1 MRNVG
6 RKLAFVLASTNQGA
20 MIVNRFDY
28 RMAGPD
34 SGYGVGFQLLEQG
47 AFDPVEVE
55 LAVQLLETRRR
66 YHGDGVVA
74 IDCGANIGAHTIE
87 WAIAM
92 TGWGSVIAVEAQE
105 RIYYALAG
113 NIVLNNCFNAI
124 AMHAALSSETGIMK
138 IPSPNYLTASS
149 FGSLELRQHDN
160 NEFIGQPIDYSDAKM
175 VAVQKVTLDALGL
188 TRVDLI
194 KIDIEGME
202 MEALEGGR
210 QLVEKC
216 HPILLIEQIKTGRD
230 QLRAWL
236 QERGYAIFD
245 AGINLLA
252 VHMTDATLNEL
263 NARLAQTQS
272 SAA

>member
-28 RMAGPD
+28 RMAAPS
-34 SGYGVGFQLLEQG
+34 SGIGVGFQLLEQG

-66 YHGDGVVA
+66 HHGDSAVA

-92 TGWGSVIAVEAQE
+92 TGWGSVIAIEAQE

-113 NIVLNNCFNAI
+113 NIALNNCFNAI
-124 AMHAALSSETGIMK
+124 ALHAAVSAESGIMK
-138 IPSPNYLTASS
+138 IPSPNYFTASS
-149 FGSLELRQHDN
+149 FGSLELQQRDN
-160 NEFIGQPIDYSDAKM
+160 NEFIGQAIDYSDANL
-175 VAVQKVTLDALGL
+175 VAVQKISLELA
-188 TRVDLI
+188 RVDLI
-194 KIDIEGME
+194 KLDIEGME

-210 QLVEKC
+210 HLIEKYR
-216 HPILLIEQIKTGRD
+216 PVLLIEHIKAGREPAA
-230 QLRAWL
+230 LVVAR
-236 QERGYAIFD
+236 
-245 AGINLLA
+245 
-252 VHMTDATLNEL
+252 
-263 NARLAQTQS
+263 ARLRGF
-272 SAA
+272 